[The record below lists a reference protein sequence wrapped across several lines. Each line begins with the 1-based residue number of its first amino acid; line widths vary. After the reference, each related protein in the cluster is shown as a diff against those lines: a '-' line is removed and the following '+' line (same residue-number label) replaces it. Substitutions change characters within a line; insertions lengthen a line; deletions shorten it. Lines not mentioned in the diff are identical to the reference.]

1 MQLRFQL
8 GSSIVC
14 ALYNITYIK
23 HMAIGGSGRIVLE
36 IDPELKRR
44 LYSMLALENKT
55 LKEWFV
61 ALAVQHIDTQQQPSL
76 FDSATD
82 KKRP

>member
-1 MQLRFQL
+1 
-8 GSSIVC
+8 
-14 ALYNITYIK
+14 
-23 HMAIGGSGRIVLE
+23 MAIGESGRIVLE

-55 LKEWFV
+55 LKEWFI
-61 ALAVQHIDTQQQPSL
+61 ALAVQYIETQQQPSL
-76 FDSATD
+76 FGSEAE

>member
-1 MQLRFQL
+1 
-8 GSSIVC
+8 
-14 ALYNITYIK
+14 
-23 HMAIGGSGRIVLE
+23 MAIGESGRIVLE

-55 LKEWFV
+55 LKEWFI
-61 ALAVQHIDTQQQPSL
+61 ALAVQHIDTHQQPSL
-76 FDSATD
+76 FGSATE